1 MVLVI
6 DIYITL
12 NTFLLTFGFLKWMNI
27 GPKTRFY
34 DVVIHQLPQVLLFA
48 FFAFILTSSY
58 KGIVRHTGFKDMMN
72 VLKAMVLFTFMISLF
87 SWVIYEGN
95 AAPSFRIGKAVIV
108 VHFLF
113 NTIALS
119 FLRIL
124 YKNLYNY
131 YVMGSRYKRKAM
143 IYGAGDSGVI
153 TYKAL
158 TSDEKSRVSVYGF
171 MDDKKKKIG
180 KKINGIRVYNPKVVD
195 REFVEKHNITEIVIS
210 IQNLEAARLRDIV
223 DKYADFPVSL
233 KIVPAVTHWL
243 KGDLT
248 AQQIKEIKI
257 EDLLGRK
264 PIKLDNEEV
273 RNEVRGKV
281 VMVTGAA
288 GSIGSEI
295 SRQLM
300 VYPHKK
306 LVMVDQA
313 ESALFDLQQTTH
325 SIAKESCEFVIGDVR
340 NPARMEVMI
349 GHYQPDIIFH
359 AAAYKHVPLMEDNPY
374 EAVMANVK
382 GTKTVADLAVKYGV
396 EKFVMVSTDKAVNP
410 TNVMGATKRVAELY
424 VTQLNALSQ
433 TKFVVTRFGNV
444 LGSNGSVIPTFKRQ
458 IEEGGPLT
466 VTHPDI
472 NRYFMTIPEAC
483 QLVLE
488 AGAMG
493 KGGEVFVF
501 DMGESVRIFDLAKRV
516 IQLSG
521 LKYPDDIEIKITGLR
536 PGEKIYE
543 ELLAD
548 SETVIKTHHPK
559 IMIANVS
566 HAADGFEEIINE
578 LVFMEVSNDPM
589 QTNQILISK
598 LKKIVPEYE
607 PSNSIYAP
615 STKPLGFQNPDLF

>member
-1 MVLVI
+1 M
-6 DIYITL
+6 
-12 NTFLLTFGFLKWMNI
+12 KI
-27 GPKTRFY
+27 GPQTDFM
-34 DVVIHQLPQVLLFA
+34 VVLTHQLPQVVFFA
-48 FFAFILTSSY
+48 FISFILTSSF

-72 VLKAMVLFTFMISLF
+72 VLRATVLYTIMISLF
-87 SWVIYEGN
+87 SWMIYEIKAEPGY
-95 AAPSFRIGKAVIV
+95 RIGKTIIV

-131 YVMGSRYKRKAM
+131 YVMGNRYKRKVM

-158 TSDEKSRVSVYGF
+158 TG
-171 MDDKKKKIG
+171 DDKSKVTVFGFLDDNKKKIG
-180 KKINGIRVYNPKVVD
+180 KKINGISVYNSKVVTK
-195 REFVEKHNITEIVIS
+195 EFLEKHNITEIVIS
-210 IQNLEAARLRDIV
+210 IQNLPGARLREIV
-223 DKYADFPVSL
+223 DQFADHSVSL
-233 KIVPAVTHWL
+233 KIVPAVSNWL

-248 AQQIKEIKI
+248 AQQIKDIRI

-264 PIKLDNEEV
+264 PIKLDNEEI
-273 RNEVRGKV
+273 RNEISGKI

-295 SRQLM
+295 SRQIM
-300 VYPHKK
+300 NYPHEK
-306 LVMVDQA
+306 LIMVDQA
-313 ESALFDLQQTTH
+313 ETALFDLQQST
-325 SIAKESCEFVIGDVR
+325 SILSKDTCEFVMGDVR
-340 NPARMEVMI
+340 NSDRMEVMI
-349 GHYQPDIIFH
+349 RHFKPDIIFH

-424 VTQLNALSQ
+424 VTHLNQTSK

-458 IEEGGPLT
+458 IDEGGPLT

-493 KGGEVFVF
+493 NGGEVFVF
-501 DMGESVRIFDLAKRV
+501 DMGESVRIFDLAKKV

-521 LKYPDDIEIKITGLR
+521 LKYPEDIEIKITGLR

-543 ELLAD
+543 ELLVD
-548 SETVIKTHHPK
+548 NETTIKTHHPK
-559 IMIANVS
+559 IMIAKVTP
-566 HAADGFEEIINE
+566 AFEGFEQKVFQ
-578 LVFMEVSNDPM
+578 LVFSEVSENPM
-589 QTNQILISK
+589 ETNRVLVT
-598 LKKIVPEYE
+598 KIKELVPEYE
-607 PSNSIYAP
+607 PSNSVYTTILK
-615 STKPLGFQNPDLF
+615 SSLE